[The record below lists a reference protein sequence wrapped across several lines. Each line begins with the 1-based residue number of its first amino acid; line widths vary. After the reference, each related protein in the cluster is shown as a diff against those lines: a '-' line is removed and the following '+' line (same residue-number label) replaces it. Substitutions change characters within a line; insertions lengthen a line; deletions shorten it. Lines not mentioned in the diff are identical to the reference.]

1 MVSRICIY
9 GFSFGTPTPVMRERK
24 RVYRIPPIRPLA
36 STQTLRRD
44 DRPPASP
51 RLLDVTA

>member
-24 RVYRIPPIRPLA
+24 RVYRVTPIRPLA